1 VEQLEQSVK
10 NEIAAADFRIQQAR
24 DRVRASEQ
32 SIEVATAKQ
41 TVSAQN
47 LERHRT
53 LLPKGLVSRRQLEV
67 AEAEKNTAD
76 AELRRARAQLDEA
89 ENFLRAVEVDR
100 ARTINSGTAII
111 RDARASRESALGEL
125 ASARQALQPVEV
137 RLNRQSTQTIY
148 APVDG
153 VIFRLD
159 VQPGSA
165 VVKTGDGIASIV
177 PEVTQPVAE
186 LWIDGNDLPLVRQGS
201 KVRLQFEGWP
211 AIQFVGW
218 PSVAVGTF
226 GGVVKL
232 VDSTDDGK
240 GKFRVLVEQDPQ
252 DEPWPQSRYLRQ
264 GVKAKGWVLLN
275 TVRLG
280 FEVWRQFNGFPQ
292 AADYEPVPAKVK
304 KVVK

>member
-1 VEQLEQSVK
+1 
-10 NEIAAADFRIQQAR
+10 
-24 DRVRASEQ
+24 
-32 SIEVATAKQ
+32 
-41 TVSAQN
+41 
-47 LERHRT
+47 
-53 LLPKGLVSRRQLEV
+53 
-67 AEAEKNTAD
+67 
-76 AELRRARAQLDEA
+76 
-89 ENFLRAVEVDR
+89 
-100 ARTINSGTAII
+100 
-111 RDARASRESALGEL
+111 LGEL
-125 ASARQALQPVEV
+125 ASARLALQPVEV